1 MKLTLLNCQRIPSL
15 EDDGRGNI
23 SQAKRGESIQK
34 KKRYFKRKQSI
45 ISVLCTLSHNS
56 VSAPVSVPG
65 TPYLDLF
72 GHSVR
77 RSRPGMAWCGRPKRR
92 YLYRFLQMTTT
103 TMAATRW
110 VRIPQHIS
118 ANQLNH
124 RAAVVVPAGHRV
136 ANDDDDSDSNV
147 EKANKKL

>member
-15 EDDGRGNI
+15 EDYGRGNI

-56 VSAPVSVPG
+56 VSVPVSLPG

-77 RSRPGMAWCGRPKRR
+77 RSRPWRGRPKRR